1 MAERAGPDPEEQA
14 EALRNAERELL
25 EAKTAEDIRR
35 TWKKYYL
42 TVGHRKLGRLLLGRS
57 ADELLA
63 RD

>member
-1 MAERAGPDPEEQA
+1 MAERAAPDPEEQA

-57 ADELLA
+57 ADELLV
-63 RD
+63 RE